1 MINKNFK
8 EKRDEI
14 FKEFGNKLSK
24 LGISNEDIVL
34 IEKLTESYCRKIKG
48 ISNSRINTTAAGI
61 LWAYSKINF
70 FWEGDPKWGRQGLA
84 DLFGANAK
92 TVGDKATEIMQALR
106 IQNWDDRFARKS
118 VADENPLKDF
128 VMLPSGMVTTKDSI
142 PEDVPF
148 KPLKMTKEDYYYDG
162 LEYFGEEDTMNAL
175 ICFKKALDL
184 DDKYVD
190 AYNGFGELY
199 MFLKDYN
206 KSKEYY
212 RKAYLL
218 TKEHFNELWP
228 SELSWGILENR
239 QYLRAICGFALCFW
253 KDNNMQE
260 AENLFTLLL
269 KMNPNDNQGSRF
281 VMAAMKEGITF
292 EEFDR
297 IEEKAAEKGDY
308 GLLDQLLERQNRIH
322 KFWSY
327 KDE

>member
-1 MINKNFK
+1 
-8 EKRDEI
+8 
-14 FKEFGNKLSK
+14 
-24 LGISNEDIVL
+24 
-34 IEKLTESYCRKIKG
+34 
-48 ISNSRINTTAAGI
+48 
-61 LWAYSKINF
+61 
-70 FWEGDPKWGRQGLA
+70 
-84 DLFGANAK
+84 
-92 TVGDKATEIMQALR
+92 
-106 IQNWDDRFARKS
+106 
-118 VADENPLKDF
+118 
-128 VMLPSGMVTTKDSI
+128 
-142 PEDVPF
+142 
-148 KPLKMTKEDYYYDG
+148 MTKEDYYYDG